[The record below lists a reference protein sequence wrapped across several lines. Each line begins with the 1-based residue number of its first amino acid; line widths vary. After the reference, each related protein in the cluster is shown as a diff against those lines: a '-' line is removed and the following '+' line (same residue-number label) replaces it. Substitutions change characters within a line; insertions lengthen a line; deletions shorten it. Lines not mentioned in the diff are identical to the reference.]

1 MKHTNHS
8 FNEALLDYINQ
19 SPTAYHATN
28 EAKQVLLKK
37 GYTELLEKDA
47 WKIGKGKYL
56 VTRNDSSLIAFTTP
70 HPLTDGFKMA
80 GAHTDSPGLKIR
92 PNAGKKANEYFQV
105 GVEVY
110 GGPLLNTWFDRDL
123 SLAGAVFLEM
133 ENQTLQKGLID
144 FEKPLGIIAS
154 LAIHLDREANDKKS
168 IQKQKELPPILGI
181 TSKSNAS
188 FLDLLTIQITK
199 QHPNLKFKKILDYD
213 LSLYDQSPVRIIGI
227 NEEFIVGARLD
238 NLLSCFINLEAMTTA
253 TTNSLIVLN
262 DHEECGSTSTTGAD
276 GSFLKDVLLR
286 ICKDQ
291 EEYQRMIAS
300 SMLIS
305 CDNAHALHPNFPEKM
320 DEAHAPV
327 MNLGPAIKINSNQR
341 YATNLETSGIF
352 THLAQQIDIPVQK
365 FSSRNDMPCG
375 TTIGPITSSHLGV
388 KTIDVGVPTFAMHSI
403 RETAGTK
410 DSFYLYQ
417 IISKYM
423 STN

>member
-1 MKHTNHS
+1 MKLTNHS
-8 FNEALLDYINQ
+8 FNEALLGYINQ
-19 SPTAYHATN
+19 SPTAYHATF
-28 EAKQVLLKK
+28 EAKQMLLKK
-37 GYTELLEKDA
+37 GYTELFEKDS
-47 WKIGKGKYL
+47 WKIGAGKYL
-56 VTRNDSSLIAFTTP
+56 VSRNDSSLIAFTTP
-70 HPLTDGFKMA
+70 SPLTDGFKIA
-80 GAHTDSPGLKIR
+80 GAHTDSPGLKIK
-92 PNAGKKANEYFQV
+92 PNACKKGNNYFQV
-105 GVEVY
+105 AVEVY

-123 SLAGAVFLEM
+123 SLAGAVFVEM
-133 ENQTLQKGLID
+133 EDLTFQKVLID
-144 FEKPLGIIAS
+144 FKRPLGIIAS

-168 IQKQKELPPILGI
+168 VQKQKELLPLLGI
-181 TSKSNAS
+181 TLKPNVS
-188 FLDLLTIQITK
+188 FLDLLADQLFK
-199 QHPNLKFKKILDYD
+199 QYPNLKFNKILDYD
-213 LSLYDQSPVRIIGI
+213 LSLYDESPAKIIGI

-238 NLLSCFINLEAMTTA
+238 NLLSCFINLMAITTS

-276 GSFLKDVLLR
+276 GSFLKDILLR
-286 ICKDQ
+286 ICKNQ

-320 DEAHAPV
+320 DEAHAPII
-327 MNLGPAIKINSNQR
+327 NQGPAIKINNNQR

-352 THLAQQIDIPVQK
+352 THLAQQVDIPVQK

-375 TTIGPITSSHLGV
+375 STIGPITSSHLGV

-403 RETAGTK
+403 RETAGIK

-423 STN
+423 HTN